1 MSKLTRQQMLAL
13 KSVYDRV
20 PLGMSYLQFRR
31 KAYGGFGMDC
41 LLVQWQGMTLGIETD
56 GYTHS

>member
-13 KSVYDRV
+13 KSVYNRV
-20 PLGMSYLQFRR
+20 PLGMSYLRFRHT
-31 KAYGGFGMDC
+31 ASIAFGDC
-41 LLVQWQGMTLGIETD
+41 VMVVWQGMTLGIETD